1 MRLPLRA
8 ALTLALA
15 ATDAAAQTT
24 RCTTETIGQQTY
36 TRCSDGYRSTSERIG
51 SQIYTRDNRGTR
63 GTTESIGST
72 LYYRDNTGTRA
83 TTERIGSMDYTT
95 IRSNAGTGR
104 VTEQRIGTT
113 NYLSGLAPGA
123 ATGVGV
129 VDQHRLHAVLALHDH
144 AAAHV
149 HQTVLSPTVPP
160 VAI

>member
-1 MRLPLRA
+1 MRLPLLA
-8 ALTLALA
+8 ALTLALT
-15 ATDAAAQTT
+15 ATDAAGQST

-72 LYYRDNTGTRA
+72 LYYRDNTATRA
-83 TTERIGSMDYTT
+83 TTERIGSTDYRT

-113 NYLSGLAPGA
+113 NYLSDSLPGQQRVSGSS
-123 ATGVGV
+123 TNIGST
-129 VDQHRLHAVLALHDH
+129 LHSRY
-144 AAAHV
+144 
-149 HQTVLSPTVPP
+149 TITPPPTYIRPY
-160 VAI
+160 

>member
-1 MRLPLRA
+1 MRLPLLA
-8 ALTLALA
+8 TLTLALA
-15 ATDAAAQTT
+15 ATDAAAQST

-36 TRCSDGYRSTSERIG
+36 TRCSDGYRSTSEQIG

-113 NYLSGLAPGA
+113 NYLSGSLPGQQRVSGSS
-123 ATGVGV
+123 TNIGSTLYS
-129 VDQHRLHAVLALHDH
+129 RY
-144 AAAHV
+144 
-149 HQTVLSPTVPP
+149 TVTPPPTYIRPY
-160 VAI
+160 